1 MRRPYANA
9 TSVVALSAIL
19 LALLLC
25 GPAAAGAAEPLA
37 APKGAKEGKAKAAP
51 KNEQKK
57 AKRKKRPPK
66 QRPTY
71 WGAWIGTQ
79 LTGGQPPW
87 DMTSVGRFS
96 ELAAKT
102 PSLLEFAAPFA
113 DCSKSPCEFY
123 RFPRFEMETIR
134 HFGAIPFF
142 SWGSQSTPVPAD
154 LNLPDFQLIDI
165 ASGAYDSYIQEFAE
179 GARDWGH
186 PFFLRF
192 NWEMNSDW
200 FPWAEGANG
209 NGPGHYILA
218 WQRVRDIFKA
228 VGANNATWV
237 WCPYAHAKPR
247 FGGSK
252 QQHGSLAQYYPGD
265 AYVDWT
271 CLDGFNWAK
280 NGVNS
285 QPWRSFD
292 EIFGRSYRTITQRV
306 APSKPMILA
315 EMASGGGARSKA
327 KWIED
332 MFVQLRTKYRRIRGL
347 IWFEQIDR
355 GVQWP
360 IESSPAAT
368 KAFRRGIRQPGFKTN
383 LYPALSGSPI
393 APPR

>member
-1 MRRPYANA
+1 MQGAVMEMSRPSAKA
-9 TSVVALSAIL
+9 TSAVALVAIL
-19 LALLLC
+19 VALLAC
-25 GPAAAGAAEPLA
+25 GPVAAGAAEPLA
-37 APKGAKEGKAKAAP
+37 APKK
-51 KNEQKK
+51 EQKK
-57 AKRKKRPPK
+57 QKKKRKRPPK
-66 QRPTY
+66 QRPAY

-102 PSLLEFAAPFA
+102 PSLLSFSSPFA
-113 DCSKSPCEFY
+113 DCSKSPCDYYE
-123 RFPRFEMETIR
+123 FPRFEMETIR
-134 HFGAIPFF
+134 SFGAIPFF

-154 LNLPDFQLIDI
+154 LNLPDFQLIDV

-218 WQRVRDIFKA
+218 WQRVRNIFKA

-237 WCPYAHAKPR
+237 WCPYAHAKER
-247 FGGSK
+247 SGSK
-252 QQHGSLAQYYPGD
+252 QRHGSLAQYYPGD
-265 AYVDWT
+265 EYVDWT

-306 APSKPMILA
+306 APTKPMLLA
-315 EMASGGGARSKA
+315 EMASGGGSRAKA
-327 KWIED
+327 AWIKD

-355 GVQWP
+355 GIQWP
-360 IESSPAAT
+360 IESSPAST
-368 KAFRRGIRQPGFKTN
+368 KAFRRGIRQPGFRIN
-383 LYPALSGSPI
+383 HFSGLAGGPI
-393 APPR
+393 QPPQ

>member
-1 MRRPYANA
+1 MEMSRPNA
-9 TSVVALSAIL
+9 HATRVVALVAT
-19 LALLLC
+19 LALLLAC
-25 GPAAAGAAEPLA
+25 GPAAASAAEPSA
-37 APKGAKEGKAKAAP
+37 APKGGKGGKAEAAP
-51 KNEQKK
+51 KK
-57 AKRKKRPPK
+57 AKKKKRVLK

-87 DMTSVGRFS
+87 DMSAVGRLT

-113 DCSKSPCEFY
+113 DCSTSPCTYY
-123 RFPRFEMETIR
+123 RFPRYEMETIR
-134 HFGAIPFF
+134 NFGAIPFF
-142 SWGSQSTPVPAD
+142 SWGSQATPVPGD
-154 LNLPDFQLIDI
+154 LNLPDFQLADI
-165 ASGAYDSYIQEFAE
+165 AGGAYDDYVREFAE

-192 NWEMNSDW
+192 NWEMNSNW

-209 NGPGHYILA
+209 NGVGHFVPA

-228 VGANNATWV
+228 VGANNATFV
-237 WCPYAHAKPR
+237 WCPYAHAD
-247 FGGSK
+247 K
-252 QQHGSLAQYYPGD
+252 QRYGSLARYYPGD

-280 NGVNS
+280 NGVNP

-292 EIFGRSYRTITQRV
+292 EIFDRSYRTITQKL

-315 EMASGGGARSKA
+315 EMASGGGARAKA
-327 KWIED
+327 EWIDD
-332 MFVQLRTKYRRIRGL
+332 MFKQLRTKYRRIRGL

-360 IESSPAAT
+360 IESSGAAT
-368 KAFRRGIRQPGFKTN
+368 KAFRRGIRQPGFKIN
-383 LYPALSGSPI
+383 HYAGLAGSPI
-393 APPR
+393 VPPR

>member
-1 MRRPYANA
+1 MSRPSPQTRILAA
-9 TSVVALSAIL
+9 LVAGL
-19 LALLLC
+19 LALLAFSAT
-25 GPAAAGAAEPLA
+25 AAAGPERSAT
-37 APKGAKEGKAKAAP
+37 PKAQAKKKEGP
-51 KNEQKK
+51 LL
-57 AKRKKRPPK
+57 R
-66 QRPTY
+66 QRPTL

-87 DMTSVGRFS
+87 DMSSVGRFS

-102 PSLLEFAAPFA
+102 PSLLQFAAPFA
-113 DCSKSPCEFY
+113 DCSSPPCDFY
-123 RFPRFEMETIR
+123 RFPRHEMETIR
-134 HFGAIPFF
+134 NYGAIPFF
-142 SWGSQSTPVPAD
+142 SWGSQAVPVPAG
-154 LNLPDFQLIDI
+154 LNLPDYQLIDI
-165 ASGAYDSYIQEFAE
+165 ANGAYDSYIQAFAE

-209 NGPGHYILA
+209 NEPGHYILA

-237 WCPYAHAKPR
+237 WCPYAHAKDRSGPPR
-247 FGGSK
+247 S
-252 QQHGSLAQYYPGD
+252 QDTLARYYPGD

-271 CLDGFNWAK
+271 CLDGFNWAT

-292 EIFGRSYRTITQRV
+292 EIFGHSYRTITQRI
-306 APSKPMILA
+306 APSKPMLLA
-315 EMASGGGARSKA
+315 EMASGGGSRAKA
-327 KWIED
+327 AWIDD
-332 MFVQLRTKYRRIRGL
+332 MFMQLRTKYRRIRGL

-360 IESSPAAT
+360 IESSPAVT
-368 KAFRRGIRQPGFKTN
+368 KAFRRGIRQPGFRIN
-383 LYPALSGSPI
+383 HFNWLAGAPI
-393 APPR
+393 KPPQ

>member
-1 MRRPYANA
+1 MTEMRRPSPKS
-9 TSVVALSAIL
+9 TSLAALVASLVVLLVCGGAI
-19 LALLLC
+19 AS
-25 GPAAAGAAEPLA
+25 AAEPPA
-37 APKGAKEGKAKAAP
+37 APKGKSDGPGKAAP
-51 KNEQKK
+51 KQEQKPP
-57 AKRKKRPPK
+57 KKKKMRPLK

-87 DMTSVGRFS
+87 DMSSVGRFS

-113 DCSKSPCEFY
+113 DCSHTPCSFY

-134 HFGAIPFF
+134 NFGAIPFF
-142 SWGSQSTPVPAD
+142 SWGTQSTPVPSD
-154 LNLPDFQLIDI
+154 LNLPDFQLVDL
-165 ASGAYDSYIQEFAE
+165 AAGTYDGYIREFAE

-192 NWEMNSDW
+192 NWEMNGNW
-200 FPWAEGANG
+200 FPWGEYANG
-209 NGPGHYILA
+209 NEPGDFVPA
-218 WQRVRDIFKA
+218 WQRVHDIFTA
-228 VGANNATWV
+228 VGATNATWV
-237 WCPYAHAKPR
+237 WCPYAHA
-247 FGGSK
+247 GK
-252 QQHGSLAQYYPGD
+252 QPYGPLARYYPGD

-280 NGVNS
+280 NGVNP

-292 EIFGRSYRTITQRV
+292 EIFSSSYRAITQRI
-306 APSKPMILA
+306 APTKPMLLA
-315 EMASGGGARSKA
+315 EMASGGGPRA
-327 KWIED
+327 KSDWIDE

-360 IESSPAAT
+360 IESSGATT
-368 KAFRRGIRQPGFKTN
+368 KAFRRGIRQPGFRIN
-383 LYPALSGSPI
+383 YYYGLAGSPI
-393 APPR
+393 GPPR

>member
-1 MRRPYANA
+1 MRRPSANA
-9 TSVVALSAIL
+9 TSVVALVASLVVL
-19 LALLLC
+19 LVC
-25 GPAAAGAAEPLA
+25 GPAAAGAAEPFA
-37 APKGAKEGKAKAAP
+37 TSKENGKAKAAP
-51 KNEQKK
+51 KKEQKQ
-57 AKRKKRPPK
+57 AKKKKPLPK

-87 DMTSVGRFS
+87 DMTAVGRFS
-96 ELAAKT
+96 ELATKT

-113 DCSKSPCEFY
+113 DCSSSPCSFY

-134 HFGAIPFF
+134 NFGAIPFF
-142 SWGSQSTPVPAD
+142 SWGSQSTPVPGD

-192 NWEMNSDW
+192 DWEMNSNW

-209 NGPGHYILA
+209 NGPGHFILA

-228 VGANNATWV
+228 VGAGNATFV
-237 WCPYAHAKPR
+237 WCPYAHAN
-247 FGGSK
+247 K
-252 QQHGSLAQYYPGD
+252 QPYGPLGRYYPGD

-292 EIFGRSYRTITQRV
+292 EIFGRSYRTITQKL
-306 APSKPMILA
+306 APSKPMLLA
-315 EMASGGGARSKA
+315 EMASGGGSRAKA
-327 KWIED
+327 AWIDD
-332 MFVQLRTKYRRIRGL
+332 MFLQLRTKYRRIRGL

-360 IESSPAAT
+360 IESSPAVT
-368 KAFRRGIRQPGFKTN
+368 KAFRRGIRQPGFRIN
-383 LYPALSGSPI
+383 QFHGLAGSPI
-393 APPR
+393 KPPQ

>member
-1 MRRPYANA
+1 MSRPSPKTRILAA
-9 TSVVALSAIL
+9 LVAGLIAL
-19 LALLLC
+19 LAFA
-25 GPAAAGAAEPLA
+25 PAASAGTERAASKA
-37 APKGAKEGKAKAAP
+37 QGKKAKA
-51 KNEQKK
+51 QKK
-57 AKRKKRPPK
+57 KSLPK
-66 QRPTY
+66 QRPAY

-87 DMTSVGRFS
+87 DMSSVGRFS

-113 DCSKSPCEFY
+113 DCSTSPCTYY

-134 HFGAIPFF
+134 NFGAIPFF

-165 ASGAYDSYIQEFAE
+165 ASGAHDAYIQEFAE

-218 WQRVRDIFKA
+218 WRRVRDIFNA
-228 VGANNATWV
+228 VGATNATWV
-237 WCPYAHAKPR
+237 WCPYAHAVKR
-247 FGGSK
+247 SGSK
-252 QQHGSLAQYYPGD
+252 QQNGSLAQYYPGD

-292 EIFGRSYRTITQRV
+292 EIFGSSYRTITQRI
-306 APSKPMILA
+306 APDKPMLLA
-315 EMASGGGARSKA
+315 EMASGGGPRAKA
-327 KWIED
+327 AWIKD
-332 MFVQLRTKYRRIRGL
+332 MFEQLRTKYRRIRGL

-360 IESSPAAT
+360 IESSGAAT
-368 KAFRRGIRQPGFKTN
+368 KAFRQGIRQPGFKIN
-383 LYPALSGSPI
+383 QYPAFSGSPI
-393 APPR
+393 MPPR